1 MRYGTNKVSHRVC
14 PAHCCRSRVFQDT
27 VVTPSEETERRV
39 QGGTGG
45 KICRQN
51 PRQERAAQTGKK
63 YIHTNRGE
71 KHTHKHIHAGGLR
84 GPFESSAD
92 GHLCVT
98 NPGSR
103 ESTTKQK
110 QEGNH

>member
-1 MRYGTNKVSHRVC
+1 MSHRIC
-14 PAHCCRSRVFQDT
+14 PAHCCCSRVFQDT
-27 VVTPSEETERRV
+27 TVPLSEQTERRV

-51 PRQERAAQTGKK
+51 TGQERAAQTGKK
-63 YIHTNRGE
+63 CIHTNRGE
-71 KHTHKHIHAGGLR
+71 MHTHTNTHTHKHTHIGGLR

-92 GHLCVT
+92 GHLYVI

-103 ESTTKQK
+103 ESTTRQE
-110 QEGNH
+110 QEGNQ